1 MSLFDKLLLF
11 SGWTK
16 RVEYTPGSGSIP
28 LFPSLHLE
36 TCEETVWNIQATV
49 ELQTGHIGKGCD
61 RDSYSDRSVRRLC
74 GGSGFLPENMQPIRG
89 NVRLYLFSLLLS
101 SGAVRGE
108 VDLLP
113 PPSPAANW
121 TSALPTLP
129 SSDSSLVFSFNGSNH
144 VAVVPDSVVSALSG
158 DHFTLQLWMRR
169 GGANIQAATTQT
181 RGNHKD
187 EETIVCSTVKNG
199 VLNGLSLNL
208 IYDIV
213 GFIAFEGIFQ
223 SVHFWEEKTHVRPL
237 SLGRVPALI
246 VRAAGK
252 IIAGKMFIAS
262 TTTIKVLL
270 KDLAVPLF
278 STSSSD
284 KQWQ

>member
-1 MSLFDKLLLF
+1 MFL
-11 SGWTK
+11 GWTK

-74 GGSGFLPENMQPIRG
+74 GAWHRKLFNMLCRVDLSSNYFL
-89 NVRLYLFSLLLS
+89 VS

-144 VAVVPDSVVSALSG
+144 VAVVPDSVVSMLSG

-169 GGANIQAATTQT
+169 GGANIQPTTTQS
-181 RGNHKD
+181 RGSRKE

-199 VLNGLSLNL
+199 VFRPPPLPQYRLWFSFKRFFFCNQCVHG
-208 IYDIV
+208 V
-213 GFIAFEGIFQ
+213 PCRWEAFFSNSSTYTGGKVERNK
-223 SVHFWEEKTHVRPL
+223 SVYSF
-237 SLGRVPALI
+237 
-246 VRAAGK
+246 
-252 IIAGKMFIAS
+252 
-262 TTTIKVLL
+262 KVLL
-270 KDLAVPLF
+270 RDTLNPL
-278 STSSSD
+278 SSST
-284 KQWQ
+284 

>member
-1 MSLFDKLLLF
+1 M
-11 SGWTK
+11 
-16 RVEYTPGSGSIP
+16 EYTPGSGSIP

-74 GGSGFLPENMQPIRG
+74 GEYRSTQVNTQRVGTFLFISS
-89 NVRLYLFSLLLS
+89 LFLS

-144 VAVVPDSVVSALSG
+144 VAVVPDSVVTALSG

-169 GGANIQAATTQT
+169 GGANIQPTTTQT
-181 RGNHKD
+181 RGSRKE
-187 EETIVCSTVKNG
+187 EETIVCSTVRNG
-199 VLNGLSLNL
+199 AL
-208 IYDIV
+208 Y
-213 GFIAFEGIFQ
+213 FTA
-223 SVHFWEEKTHVRPL
+223 
-237 SLGRVPALI
+237 ALI
-246 VRAAGK
+246 GFKGCVEAIMQR
-252 IIAGKMFIAS
+252 
-262 TTTIKVLL
+262 KV
-270 KDLAVPLF
+270 F
-278 STSSSD
+278 T
-284 KQWQ
+284 